1 MKVMTMNI
9 AEASIK
15 ADNIVNDLSFS
26 VKKEQVEDI
35 FSKNNINNML
45 ERIQLLRKCM
55 NVLDTS
61 NSNDPITLEDEY
73 SDELEIF
80 LSGKWRFLI

>member
-1 MKVMTMNI
+1 MAMNI
-9 AEASIK
+9 AQASIK
-15 ADNIVNDLSFS
+15 ADSIVDDLSFS
-26 VKKEQVEDI
+26 VKKEQVENV
-35 FSKNNINNML
+35 FAKNSINDML

-61 NSNDPITLEDEY
+61 NSNDAVSLEDEY

-80 LSGKWRFLI
+80 LSGKWRFLV

>member
-1 MKVMTMNI
+1 MAMNI

-15 ADNIVNDLSFS
+15 ADSIVNDLSFS
-26 VKKEQVEDI
+26 VRKEQVESI
-35 FSKNNINNML
+35 FEKNSVDDKL

-61 NSNDPITLEDEY
+61 NSNTPISLEDEY

>member
-1 MKVMTMNI
+1 MNI

-15 ADNIVNDLSFS
+15 ADSIVNDLAFS
-26 VKKEQVEDI
+26 VKKEQVENV
-35 FSKNNINNML
+35 FVKNNIDDML
-45 ERIQLLRKCM
+45 VRIQLLRKCM

-61 NSNDPITLEDEY
+61 NSNDPISLEDEY

-80 LSGKWRFLI
+80 LSGKWRFLV

>member
-1 MKVMTMNI
+1 MTMNI

-15 ADNIVNDLSFS
+15 VDNIVNDLLIS
-26 VKKEQVEDI
+26 VKKEHVESI
-35 FSKNNINNML
+35 FEKNSIDDKL
-45 ERIQLLRKCM
+45 VRIQLLRKCM

-61 NSNDPITLEDEY
+61 NSNDPITLDDEY